1 MGERIDETLIRHSLS
16 AQPPCG
22 IRMNLIDW
30 PSLVRNALWLLGLS
44 VVLAAWS
51 HLSWQAARRE
61 VRVWRAIGW
70 AVFEVPAS
78 AGLALFAI
86 SLAWGA
92 TRTWERIL
100 WMILG
105 VAFLAQ
111 MILGWRRAR
120 RQGWLALPP
129 SVEALGQNAADGASD
144 N

>member
-1 MGERIDETLIRHSLS
+1 MS
-16 AQPPCG
+16 
-22 IRMNLIDW
+22 LIDW

-51 HLSWQAARRE
+51 YLSWLAARRG
-61 VRVWRAIGW
+61 VRVWRTIGW

-100 WMILG
+100 WIVLAA
-105 VAFLAQ
+105 AFLAQ
-111 MILGWRRAR
+111 MMQGWRQAR
-120 RQGWLALPP
+120 RQGWLPLLP
-129 SVEALGQNAADGASD
+129 SSEAPGQNATDGASD